1 MDKKDLAKYID
12 HTLLKVDATTEQI
25 TKLCQEAIKYN
36 FCAVC
41 VNSSRVSL
49 CAELLQDSPVKVC
62 SVVGFPLG
70 AMCSKAKAFEA
81 ECAVEAGAVEVDMV
95 INIGMFKEKDYAGVE
110 ADIAAVVQA
119 AGPKAIVKVIIE
131 AAMLTDDEIVKVC
144 GLAENAGAKF
154 VKTSTG
160 VNTSGA
166 TVAAVELMRK
176 SVSAGLEV
184 KAAGGVRNIA
194 DALAMIDA
202 GATRLG
208 TSSGVS
214 LVTDGSVNT
223 SY

>member
-1 MDKKDLAKYID
+1 MDKKELAKYID

-25 TKLCQEAIKYN
+25 TQLCKEAVEYN

-41 VNSSRVSL
+41 VNSSRVAL
-49 CAELLQDSPVKVC
+49 CAEIIQDSAVKVC

-81 ECAVEAGAVEVDMV
+81 ECAVEAGAEEVDMV
-95 INIGMFKEKDYAGVE
+95 INIGLLKEQDYAGVA

-119 AGPKAIVKVIIE
+119 TGNKAIVKVIIE
-131 AAMLTDDEIVKVC
+131 AAMLTETEIVKVC
-144 GLAENAGAKF
+144 ELAENAGAKF

-166 TVAAVELMRK
+166 TVEAVELMRK
-176 SVSAGLEV
+176 SVADSIGV
-184 KAAGGVRNIA
+184 KAAGGVRNIE
-194 DALAMIDA
+194 DALAMIEA

-214 LVTDGSVNT
+214 LVTDGSVTT